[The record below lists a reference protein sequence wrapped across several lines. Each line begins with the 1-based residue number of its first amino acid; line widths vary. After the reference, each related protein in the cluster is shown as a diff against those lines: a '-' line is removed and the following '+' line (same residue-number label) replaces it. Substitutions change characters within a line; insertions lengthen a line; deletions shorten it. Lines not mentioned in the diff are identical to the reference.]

1 MSQSELLVLP
11 GWATG
16 DAIFGPLLARWDGD
30 AAVADWGAAQEAD
43 DLPRLAL
50 ASAEQLRGS
59 FTLLGWSLGAMVAL
73 EVAPRLLARLD
84 GLLLLA
90 PCLRFT
96 EGWPVR
102 VLDRMRRRCRTDP
115 EAVLDSFAPSLLST
129 SEAAEPR
136 LDALPLRR
144 DLPAAALLAGLDYL
158 AGRDLAAPALGAA
171 GDLEVRV
178 LHGSEDAVVSPALS
192 VALSERLGAERLELA
207 GAGHAPH
214 LTRPDEAAQFLFHS
228 GRRAHGERR
237 EAQDAHREAHHD

>member
-1 MSQSELLVLP
+1 VSQSELLVLP

-16 DAIFGPLLARWDGD
+16 DAIFGPLLARWDGK
-30 AAVADWGAAQEAD
+30 ATVADWGAAREAD

-50 ASAEQLRGS
+50 AAAEQLRGS

-73 EVAPRLLARLD
+73 ELAPQLLARLD

-102 VLDRMRRRCRTDP
+102 VLDRMRRRCRTDTK
-115 EAVLDSFAPSLLST
+115 AVLDAFAPSLLST
-129 SEAAEPR
+129 SEVAEPR
-136 LDALPLRR
+136 LGALPLRR

-158 AGRDLAAPALGAA
+158 AGRDLAVPSLGVL
-171 GDLEVRV
+171 GILDVRV
-178 LHGSEDAVVSPALS
+178 LHGSEDVVVPPGLS
-192 VALSERLGAERLELA
+192 VALSERLGAERLDLA

-214 LTRPDEAAQFLFHS
+214 LTRPDEVAQFLFHS
-228 GRRAHGERR
+228 RRWAHG
-237 EAQDAHREAHHD
+237 ACTEAHGALEGAP

>member
-1 MSQSELLVLP
+1 VSESELLVLP

-16 DAIFGPLLARWDGD
+16 DAIFEPLLAQWDGET
-30 AAVADWGAAQEAD
+30 AVADWGAAQEAD

-50 ASAEQLRGS
+50 AAAERLRGPR

-73 EVAPRLLARLD
+73 ELAPQLLARLD
-84 GLLLLA
+84 RLLLLA

-96 EGWPVR
+96 DGWGVR

-115 EAVLDSFAPSLLST
+115 GAVLDAFAPSLLST

-136 LDALPLRR
+136 LGALPLRR

-158 AGRDLAAPALGAA
+158 AGRDLSAPALGAPGA
-171 GDLEVRV
+171 LDVRV
-178 LHGSEDAVVSPALS
+178 LHGSEDAVVPSRLS
-192 VALSERLGAERLELA
+192 VALAERLGAERLELA
-207 GAGHAPH
+207 GVGHAPH

-228 GRRAHGERR
+228 GRRT
-237 EAQDAHREAHHD
+237 HDD